1 MKKIVLTIAM
11 FVFIT
16 SLFAQ
21 EKVEET
27 KKEAPKAWKY
37 FANAGLNLSQTS
49 FSNWALGGEG
59 SVGGVAIFD
68 LAANYK
74 EGKNSWDNSFK
85 AQYGLQKIDG
95 ESAKKSID
103 IFEFNSKYGYQI
115 GKNWSL
121 AALLGLKSQFS
132 AGYNYVSDTQKDKIS
147 GLFAPG
153 YVTTALGFDYKPNNW
168 FSLFMSP
175 ITGKHTF
182 VMDDDLSKVGAFGVK
197 AGDKYR
203 AELGALLNASLQ
215 REIMKN
221 VNLTTALGLFSAYDS
236 FGNVDISWDLSLGMK
251 VNDYI
256 SATISTSLLYDDDI
270 DYIDEKGMNKGPKIQ
285 FKEVIGVGFAYTFTK

>member
-1 MKKIVLTIAM
+1 MKKIVLISMMIA
-11 FVFIT
+11 FSIN
-16 SLFAQ
+16 LFAQ
-21 EKVEET
+21 ENAEGNKQEET
-27 KKEAPKAWKY
+27 KAWNY
-37 FANAGLNLSQTS
+37 FANAGLSLSQTS

-59 SVGGVAIFD
+59 SVGGVAMFD

-74 EGKNSWDNSFK
+74 AGKSSWDNSFK

-95 ESAKKSID
+95 ESTKKSID
-103 IFEFNSKYGYQI
+103 IFELNSKYGYQI
-115 GKNWSL
+115 GEKWSL
-121 AALLGLKSQFS
+121 AALLGVRSQFS
-132 AGYNYVSDTQKDKIS
+132 AGYNYISDSQKEKIS

-153 YVTTALGFDYKPNNW
+153 YVTTSLGFDYKPNNW

-175 ITGKHTF
+175 VTGKHTF
-182 VMDDDLSKVGAFGVK
+182 VLDDVLSNKGAFGVK

-203 AELGALLNASLQ
+203 AELGALLNAGVQ

-221 VNLTTALGLFSAYDS
+221 INLTTTLGLFSSYDS
-236 FGNVDISWDLSLGMK
+236 FGNVDVNWDLSLGMK

-270 DYIDEKGMNKGPKIQ
+270 DYIDEKGVNKGPKIQ